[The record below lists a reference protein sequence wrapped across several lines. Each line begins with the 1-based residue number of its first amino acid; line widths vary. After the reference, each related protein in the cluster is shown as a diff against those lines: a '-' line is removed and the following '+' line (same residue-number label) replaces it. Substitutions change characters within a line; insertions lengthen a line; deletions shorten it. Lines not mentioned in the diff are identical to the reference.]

1 MDHQFD
7 IKKDLKTLNDSYL
20 ERCTAKRGFRNAKD
34 LEKRSYGERDMGENV
49 K

>member
-1 MDHQFD
+1 MDHP
-7 IKKDLKTLNDSYL
+7 IELMKYLKTLNDSYL

-34 LEKRSYGERDMGENV
+34 LEKRSYDKGDTEENV